1 MKQLLK
7 TKLSNTCII
16 STVEIEPATGVYS
29 NGLYETLCYNPVNG
43 DEYAQERYIYKYDTT
58 SIHNKMDTKFSHFYI
73 SKEAC

>member
-43 DEYAQERYIYKYDTT
+43 DEYAQERFISKYDTT
-58 SIHNKMDTKFSHFYI
+58 SIHNNMVSKFSHFYI

>member
-1 MKQLLK
+1 MKQLLR

-43 DEYAQERYIYKYDTT
+43 NEYAQERFTSKYDAT
-58 SIHNKMDTKFSHFYI
+58 SIHNNMVSKFSHFYI